1 MTVVVLGVL
10 GVSCGGTA
18 GSGDAVTDQVTF
30 SEELVVS
37 SDEPVE
43 GSAPLLDVLGN
54 PFSGDTLANLDVGGV
69 DGTSV
74 SYRFVAETSG
84 LVASVRPFI
93 VVDTSR
99 EGYAAGTGG
108 TVSLSLVAD
117 DGAGL
122 PDLDQ
127 VLATGQIVMDLV
139 DGHLPEPADTEE
151 KRRQNFSAIALDG
164 QPVTAGEV
172 YHIVFEQVDPD
183 PVNNY
188 VGLDLL
194 YQTNTE
200 LGPRPSIEDWG
211 VTIKYDDTDWQEF
224 TKRFGEELYTPI
236 MSIQMEDGYVFGNG
250 YIEPF
255 PEEESY
261 RPVNEAA
268 SIRIDF
274 TPVADFEASEWWLRA
289 LRISESGVLE
299 AHLIGTDGTDEVV
312 EIPADLFPT
321 GEMRWVSWPWA
332 RTFSANV
339 DYVLTLTGADG
350 GAFSLFPL
358 RDGADYN
365 YEPGSYFNGISR
377 PSDGNGGYEGWH
389 KGETDDSFISAD
401 IMMAWTT

>member
-1 MTVVVLGVL
+1 LAVIALL
-10 GVSCGGTA
+10 AASCGGTA
-18 GSGDAVTDQVTF
+18 GSGDAGAGGTVF
-30 SEELVVS
+30 SEDLAAS
-37 SDEPVE
+37 SDEPID
-43 GSAPLLDVLGN
+43 GSAPLQTVLGN

-74 SYRFVAETSG
+74 SYRFLAEASG
-84 LVASVRPFI
+84 RVASVRPFI

-117 DGAGL
+117 DGTGL
-122 PDLDQ
+122 PALDQ

-139 DGHLPEPADTEE
+139 DGRLPEPADTEE

-164 QPVTAGEV
+164 EPVTAGEL

-194 YQTNTE
+194 YQTSTE

-211 VTIKYDDTDWQEF
+211 VTIRYSDTDWQEF
-224 TKRFGEELYTPI
+224 TTRFGEQLYTPI
-236 MSIQMEDGYVFGNG
+236 MSIAMEDGYVYGNG

-268 SIRIDF
+268 SIRVDF
-274 TPVADFEASEWWLRA
+274 TPVVDFEASEWWIRA
-289 LRISESGVLE
+289 LRTSDGGLLR
-299 AHLIGTDGTDEVV
+299 AHLMGTDGTDEVL
-312 EIPADLFPT
+312 EIPAEQFSTDT
-321 GEMRWVSWPWA
+321 MRWVSQPWA
-332 RTFSANV
+332 REFSAGV
-339 DYVLTLTGADG
+339 DYVLTLSGADG
-350 GAFSLFPL
+350 GAFTLFPL
-358 RDGADYN
+358 REGADYN

-377 PSDGNGGYEGWH
+377 PSDGEGGYQGWH
-389 KGETDDSFISAD
+389 KGETDASFVNAD
-401 IMMAWTT
+401 VMMAWTN